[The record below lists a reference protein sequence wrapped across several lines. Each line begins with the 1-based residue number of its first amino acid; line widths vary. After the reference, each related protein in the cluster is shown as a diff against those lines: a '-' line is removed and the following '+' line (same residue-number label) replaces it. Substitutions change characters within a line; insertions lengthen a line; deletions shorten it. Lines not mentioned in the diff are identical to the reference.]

1 MHNAEIA
8 MFCTFLFRIY
18 SSNSHALSLS
28 VQMELVLFLF
38 VQQIGESN
46 IIFKCA
52 NLVHVIC
59 FELDFLLSI
68 YLKSLEID
76 PKIQNTKLE
85 KSKRIQI
92 TRNPCEIEI
101 RSFKLPSRFIWAM
114 IYSYLIYFACI
125 AQLIKLP
132 EPKSKSKMRSGDG
145 GMVMVVSVSAVA
157 SPSSTVYTAME
168 MGNIQILSL
177 QFPIK
182 FMFS

>member
-1 MHNAEIA
+1 
-8 MFCTFLFRIY
+8 
-18 SSNSHALSLS
+18 
-28 VQMELVLFLF
+28 
-38 VQQIGESN
+38 
-46 IIFKCA
+46 
-52 NLVHVIC
+52 
-59 FELDFLLSI
+59 
-68 YLKSLEID
+68 
-76 PKIQNTKLE
+76 
-85 KSKRIQI
+85 
-92 TRNPCEIEI
+92 
-101 RSFKLPSRFIWAM
+101 M